1 MGGCLPSTI
10 CFYEFV
16 LRGKRKEGSES
27 DRLCDSFSG
36 DNFDR
41 VTGRCCLAVAQCI

>member
-1 MGGCLPSTI
+1 MDDS
-10 CFYEFV
+10 
-16 LRGKRKEGSES
+16 SES

-41 VTGRCCLAVAQCI
+41 VTGRCCLAVAQGI